1 MPSMKI
7 FDIAGSAMA
16 AQSVRLNTVASNLA
30 NAGNVTGDPTTVYK
44 PVEPV
49 FQTHVLDPAQPGLA
63 GVRVNRIEQSQAEPL
78 KRYEPGN
85 PLADEQ
91 GYVYAPDIDPV
102 AQMVNMISAARAYQ
116 ADVEMLNTGKELALA
131 TLNLGR

>member
-1 MPSMKI
+1 MKI

-30 NAGNVTGDPTTVYK
+30 NAGNVSGDPKTVYK

-49 FQTHVLDPAQPGLA
+49 FQTHAIDPSQPGIG
-63 GVRVNRIEQSQAEPL
+63 GVRVVRIEQSQAEPI

-102 AQMVNMISAARAYQ
+102 AQMVNMMSAARAYQ
-116 ADVEMLNTGKELALA
+116 ADVEMLNTTKELALA
-131 TLNLGR
+131 TLNVGR

>member
-30 NAGNVTGDPTTVYK
+30 NAGNVTGDPQAVYK

-49 FQTHVLDPAQPGLA
+49 FSSQVLNAAQPGLA
-63 GVRVNRIEQSQAEPL
+63 GVRVERIEQSQAEPL

-85 PLADEQ
+85 PLADDQ
-91 GYVYAPDIDPV
+91 GYVYAPNVDPI
-102 AQMVNMISAARAYQ
+102 AQMVNMISASRAYQ
-116 ADVEMLNTGKELALA
+116 ADVEMINTGKELALA
-131 TLNLGR
+131 TLSVGR